1 MIKNIFLGLS
11 VILLA
16 GCVSTPTYNS
26 PYIQRPPYM
35 IEQGDMKKMEKAPI
49 FVAVYSF
56 SDLTGQR
63 KSTDNFASFSSAVTQ
78 GGEAWVIESLMEA
91 GNSQWFKVVERAGLT
106 NLLNERNIIKNTQ
119 EDFSDKPPEIKPLLY
134 AGLLIEGG
142 IISYESNIVSG
153 GIGAEYLGIGIAK
166 QYRKDNVTV
175 SMRMIST
182 VSGEVLLS
190 STVSKTILSVGVA
203 GTVFKY
209 FDTDK
214 LNIGD
219 FNEYGE
225 AELGYARNERVS
237 MATRKAIDACIIDLV
252 LQGDEK
258 GLWKL
263 LDPIPEPEAEPILE
277 LKSGEIEENT

>member
-1 MIKNIFLGLS
+1 MVVRFLFLLS
-11 VILLA
+11 LVFLS
-16 GCVSTPTYNS
+16 GCVSTPTYNN
-26 PYIQRPPYM
+26 PHIQRPPYM
-35 IEQGDMKKMEKAPI
+35 ELQGNMKKLKKAPL
-49 FVAVYSF
+49 FVAVYKF

-91 GNSQWFKVVERAGLT
+91 GNGQWFSVVERSGLA

-119 EDFSDKPPEIKPLLY
+119 EDFSDKPPQIQPLLY
-134 AGLLIEGG
+134 AGILVEGG

-153 GIGAEYLGIGIAK
+153 GIGASYLGIGISK

-175 SMRMIST
+175 SIRMIST

-190 STVSKTILSVGVA
+190 STVSKTILSVGVG

-209 FDTDK
+209 FDTDE
-214 LNIGD
+214 LDFGD

-252 LQGDEK
+252 LQGHDK
-258 GLWKL
+258 GLWEL
-263 LDPIPEPEAEPILE
+263 LEPEPEPEIEPILNLE
-277 LKSGEIEENT
+277 SSNK

>member
-1 MIKNIFLGLS
+1 MVVRFLFLLS
-11 VILLA
+11 LVFLS
-16 GCVSTPTYNS
+16 GCVSTPTYNN
-26 PYIQRPPYM
+26 PHIQRPPYM
-35 IEQGDMKKMEKAPI
+35 ELQGNMKKHKKAPL
-49 FVAVYSF
+49 FVAVYKF

-91 GNSQWFKVVERAGLT
+91 GNGQWFSVVERSGLA

-119 EDFSDKPPEIKPLLY
+119 EDFSDKPPQIQPLLY
-134 AGLLIEGG
+134 AGILVEGG

-153 GIGAEYLGIGIAK
+153 GIGASYLGIGISK

-175 SMRMIST
+175 SIRMIST

-190 STVSKTILSVGVA
+190 STVSKTILSVGVG

-209 FDTDK
+209 FDTDE
-214 LNIGD
+214 LDFGD

-252 LQGDEK
+252 LQGHDK
-258 GLWKL
+258 GLWEL
-263 LDPIPEPEAEPILE
+263 LEPEPEPEIEPILNLE
-277 LKSGEIEENT
+277 SSNK

>member
-1 MIKNIFLGLS
+1 MIKNL
-11 VILLA
+11 ILAFSLFFIA

-26 PYIQRPPYM
+26 PYIQRPPYL
-35 IEQGDMKKMEKAPI
+35 IEQGEMKKMEKAPI
-49 FVAVYSF
+49 YVAVYKF
-56 SDLTGQR
+56 TDLTGQR

-91 GNSQWFKVVERAGLT
+91 GNGQWFKVVERAGLA

-119 EDFSDKPPEIKPLLY
+119 EDFSDKPPQIKPLLY
-134 AGLLIEGG
+134 AGILIEGG

-153 GIGAEYLGIGIAK
+153 GAGASYLGIGLSK

-175 SMRMIST
+175 SMRMVST

-190 STVSKTILSVGVA
+190 STVSKTILSVGLG
-203 GTVFKY
+203 GTLFKY

-214 LNIGD
+214 LGLGD

-225 AELGYARNERVS
+225 AEIGFARNERVS

-252 LQGDEK
+252 LQGHDAK
-258 GLWKL
+258 LWKL
-263 LDPIPEPEAEPILE
+263 LEPIPEPEVEPILD
-277 LKSGEIEENT
+277 LKSNKSK

>member
-78 GGEAWVIESLMEA
+78 GGEAWVIESLMDA
-91 GNSQWFKVVERAGLT
+91 GNSQWFKVVERAGLA
-106 NLLNERNIIKNTQ
+106 NLLNERNIIKTTQ

-134 AGLLIEGG
+134 AGLIIEGG

-153 GIGAEYLGIGIAK
+153 GIGAEYLGIGISK

-182 VSGEVLLS
+182 VSGEILLS
-190 STVSKTILSVGVA
+190 STVSKTILSVGA
-203 GTVFKY
+203 GGTVFKY
-209 FDTDK
+209 FDTDE
-214 LNIGD
+214 LGFGD
-219 FNEYGE
+219 FNEFGE
-225 AELGYARNERVS
+225 AEIGYARNERISV
-237 MATRKAIDACIIDLV
+237 ATRKAIDACIIDLV
-252 LQGDEK
+252 LQGHDK
-258 GLWKL
+258 NLWTL
-263 LDPIPEPEAEPILE
+263 VEPEPVEPPE
-277 LKSGEIEENT
+277 PVFKFKSGNLE